1 MKQLAISSSSL
12 CYNQIMV
19 TQLMQATI
27 GAGPNVDVN
36 MTTKFA
42 RHNTTVTVGVGT
54 QSVLKITK
62 KQQQLLMKK
71 ARTLN

>member
-1 MKQLAISSSSL
+1 
-12 CYNQIMV
+12 MV

-42 RHNTTVTVGVGT
+42 RRNTTVTVGVGT

-62 KQQQLLMKK
+62 QQQRLLMRK
-71 ARTLN
+71 ARTLNELLE

>member
-1 MKQLAISSSSL
+1 
-12 CYNQIMV
+12 MV

-27 GAGPNVDVN
+27 GADGPNVDVN

-42 RHNTTVTVGVGT
+42 RRNTTVTVGVGT

-62 KQQQLLMKK
+62 QQQRLLMRK
-71 ARTLN
+71 ARTLNELLE